1 MDLSTRHDYN
11 LEIPEFSGGR
21 LGKNAEA
28 WLEGMNRCFTLNEY
42 ASSSKDRMSIF
53 QLKGDALNWWSDLE
67 KQLHLTPLTV
77 SWKLFEER
85 FNMKYLS
92 AYYR

>member
-1 MDLSTRHDYN
+1 M
-11 LEIPEFSGGR
+11 
-21 LGKNAEA
+21 GKHAKA
-28 WLEGMNRCFTLNEY
+28 CLAGMNRCFTLNEY
-42 ASSSKDRMSIF
+42 TSSSKARMAIF
-53 QLKGDALNWWSDLE
+53 QLKVDSLNWWSNLE

-92 AYYR
+92 AYYREQ